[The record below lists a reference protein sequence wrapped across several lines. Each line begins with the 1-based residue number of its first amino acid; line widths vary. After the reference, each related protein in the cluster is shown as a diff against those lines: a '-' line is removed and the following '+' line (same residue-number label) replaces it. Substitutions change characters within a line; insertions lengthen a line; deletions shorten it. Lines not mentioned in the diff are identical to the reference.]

1 MICVLPSATL
11 SYCAQL
17 PFPTKLQLVKRKKKQ
32 QTFSFQIN
40 CKISTLL
47 AAIFLITCCNC
58 QRSRVRDREREKPP
72 NERRREQLPVTLT
85 YAFVMGMGKRRSN
98 VPQSSFCQ
106 FQRRVKSIQNYW
118 QQFILNPAVTP
129 PSVTPPPPK
138 TLNQGRPLAT
148 CLNLYSNE
156 ILRLSTRNFGI
167 SLTGIFTQPL

>member
-1 MICVLPSATL
+1 MLPSATP
-11 SYCAQL
+11 SYYAQL

-58 QRSRVRDREREKPP
+58 QLSQVRDREREKPP

-98 VPQSSFCQ
+98 VPPSSFYQ

-138 TLNQGRPLAT
+138 TLNQGRLLALI
-148 CLNLYSNE
+148 C
-156 ILRLSTRNFGI
+156 I
-167 SLTGIFTQPL
+167 